1 MSTEF
6 KIKKFKVKM
15 IADNYNDLVKGEIYE
30 AYIPKEPTLL
40 GVPFYGVFNK
50 FGEDYAYPASMFEVV
65 EENDPA

>member
-40 GVPFYGVFNK
+40 GVPFYG
-50 FGEDYAYPASMFEVV
+50 
-65 EENDPA
+65 